1 MDKEKHFGTH
11 ILSIIL
17 FLYPIEQFQ
26 IVHIEHLLGFFSPFR
41 MIILPLCIIYIIYSL
56 RDGLKPVGANIFVAI
71 IFFMFAFLATFN
83 CGNVSAPISF
93 IGNIVQFTMA
103 YLLIQNM
110 GFQKE
115 NLYVMTIWT
124 LSQVPSLIIAFF
136 SNGLG
141 MSQRFCGLFFDPNYL
156 CAFVNAG
163 IVSAAIL
170 YSRETN
176 KFLKY
181 YNLAIVFIGVV
192 IIFMSFSRGGMLSLL
207 LIILYFFYVKKK
219 SLFFLLLG
227 LSVVFIPVLYAR
239 AQFLTWQDGADN
251 FFDGFLY
258 RTFTLSGDMSELTA
272 ERSDYAVVFFN
283 HFDEYLYWGTDVFTY
298 FDTYNG
304 GGFIHNGF
312 LEILIQGGI
321 LVGGVFVVFIISSL
335 IKIFIY
341 SLKYKVISSEVL
353 ICMGVFI
360 SLATLSFT
368 SKIAWLCMGLFFGLS
383 SQKVFL
389 ERCIK

>member
-1 MDKEKHFGTH
+1 MERAKSFDTH
-11 ILSIIL
+11 LLSIIL

-26 IVHIEHLLGFFSPFR
+26 IVHIEHLLGSFSPFR
-41 MIILPLCIIYIIYSL
+41 MVILPLCLIYIIYSF
-56 RDGLKPVGANIFVAI
+56 RYGLKSVGANIFGAI
-71 IFFMFAFLATFN
+71 IFFLFSLIGTFN
-83 CGNVSAPISF
+83 SGNASSFFSF

-103 YLLIQNM
+103 YMLIKNM

-141 MSQRFCGLFFDPNYL
+141 MSRRFCGLFFDPNYL
-156 CAFVNAG
+156 CAFVIAG

-181 YNLAIVFIGVV
+181 YNLAIVILGFVMV
-192 IIFMSFSRGGMLSLL
+192 FMSFSRGGMLSLL
-207 LIILYFFYVKKK
+207 LIVLYFLFVKKK

-227 LSVVFIPVLYAR
+227 LLVLIIPVLYAR
-239 AQFLTWQDGADN
+239 AQSLTWQDGADS
-251 FFDGFLY
+251 FFNGFLY

-272 ERSDYAVVFFN
+272 GRSDYAAEFFN
-283 HFDEYLYWGTDVFTY
+283 HIDEYLFIGTDLFTY
-298 FDTYNG
+298 FDTYNH

-321 LVGGVFVVFIISSL
+321 LAGGFFIVIILMSL
-335 IKIFIY
+335 VKIFFY
-341 SLKYKVISSEVL
+341 SWKYKMISTEAL
-353 ICMGVFI
+353 ICLGIFV
-360 SLATLSFT
+360 SLSTLSFT
-368 SKIAWLCMGLFFGLS
+368 SKIAWLCMGLFIGLS
-383 SQKVFL
+383 SKQVFMG
-389 ERCIK
+389 RCH